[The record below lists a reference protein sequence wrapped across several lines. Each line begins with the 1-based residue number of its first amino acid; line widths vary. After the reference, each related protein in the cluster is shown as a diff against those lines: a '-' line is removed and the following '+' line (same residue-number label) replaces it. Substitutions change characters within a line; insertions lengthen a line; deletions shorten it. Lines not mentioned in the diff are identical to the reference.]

1 MPCSAPTEGCFERAT
16 GLKKVRSAPK
26 AGSSGKSV
34 FDPEPEMGG
43 LFPKAA
49 SPYPWYSFRRYNF
62 LPTLRSDKYLLRGN
76 GLMEIFG
83 AAIGIVVGLAILAIA
98 LWELPNFRQHAFYSP
113 HVLIMVFAILGGWVG
128 YRAFSF
134 LFHG

>member
-1 MPCSAPTEGCFERAT
+1 M
-16 GLKKVRSAPK
+16 
-26 AGSSGKSV
+26 
-34 FDPEPEMGG
+34 
-43 LFPKAA
+43 
-49 SPYPWYSFRRYNF
+49 
-62 LPTLRSDKYLLRGN
+62 RSDKYLLRGN

-98 LWELPNFRQHAFYSP
+98 LWEFQHAAYSP
-113 HVLIMVFAILGGWVG
+113 GSLIMVFALLGGWVG

>member
-1 MPCSAPTEGCFERAT
+1 M
-16 GLKKVRSAPK
+16 
-26 AGSSGKSV
+26 
-34 FDPEPEMGG
+34 
-43 LFPKAA
+43 
-49 SPYPWYSFRRYNF
+49 
-62 LPTLRSDKYLLRGN
+62 RSDKYLLRGN

-134 LFHG
+134 LFHE